1 MPHNFGT
8 LPPAQPKRERIFSMR
23 LSDDER
29 EAIEALAQ
37 KLNVPD
43 SVLARHFVME
53 AINYHRHNSTETP
66 IEHNEG

>member
-8 LPPAQPKRERIFSMR
+8 LPAAQPKRERIFSMR
-23 LSDDER
+23 LSDNER
-29 EAIEALAQ
+29 LAIEELAQ

-53 AINYHRHNSTETP
+53 AVNYHHHNSTETP
-66 IEHNEG
+66 IEQSEA

>member
-23 LSDDER
+23 LSDEER
-29 EAIEALAQ
+29 DAIETLAQ

-53 AINYHRHNSTETP
+53 AVHFHREHTTETP
-66 IEHNEG
+66 IEQNEQ